1 MKTLILTTVLVLTL
15 SFASTARTIVA
26 KGESNSAFGNY
37 TIELLDDHMM
47 LNNNELDKYLI
58 SYENTDMK
66 VVVVMDKQKKC
77 RKYYVLN
84 DQLPVQ
90 YECNGTSFGIK
101 KLDRAVVAN
110 GFGNASEKMNKQ
122 EFFNQRVLISGVTNT
137 KEHLNLI
144 ASYYPGLFS

>member
-1 MKTLILTTVLVLTL
+1 MLTL
-15 SFASTARTIVA
+15 SFASNAKTIVA

-37 TIELLDDHMM
+37 TIEQLDDHMM
-47 LNNNELDKYLI
+47 LNNKELDKYLI
-58 SYENTDMK
+58 TYENTDMK

-77 RKYYVLN
+77 KKYYVLN

-90 YECNGTSFGIK
+90 YECNGTYFGIK
-101 KLDRAVVAN
+101 KLEKAVVAT
-110 GFGNASEKMNKQ
+110 GFENPSEKMNKQ

-137 KEHLNLI
+137 LDHLNLI

>member
-1 MKTLILTTVLVLTL
+1 MKTLILTTVLMLTL
-15 SFASTARTIVA
+15 SFASSAKTIVA

-37 TIELLDDHMM
+37 TIEQLDDHMM
-47 LNNNELDKYLI
+47 LNNKELDKYLI
-58 SYENTDMK
+58 TYQNTDLK

-77 RKYYVLN
+77 KKYYVLT

-90 YECNGTSFGIK
+90 YECNGTYFGIK
-101 KLDRAVVAN
+101 KLDKAVTAT
-110 GFGNASEKMNKQ
+110 GFDNASEKMNKQ

-137 KEHLNLI
+137 VEHLSLI

>member
-137 KEHLNLI
+137 IDHLNLI

>member
-1 MKTLILTTVLVLTL
+1 MKTLILITVLMLTL
-15 SFASTARTIVA
+15 SFASNAKTIVA

-37 TIELLDDHMM
+37 TIEQLDDHMM
-47 LNNNELDKYLI
+47 LNNKELDKYLI
-58 SYENTDMK
+58 TYENTDMK

-77 RKYYVLN
+77 KKYYVLN

-90 YECNGTSFGIK
+90 YECNGTYFGIK
-101 KLDRAVVAN
+101 KLEKAVVAT
-110 GFGNASEKMNKQ
+110 GFENPSEKMNKQ

-137 KEHLNLI
+137 LDHLNLI

>member
-15 SFASTARTIVA
+15 SFASTSRTIVA

-137 KEHLNLI
+137 IEHLNLI